1 MWLNHLTGLNLTE
14 QNLMKAINYRVVSVA
29 GYVMNVCNLGK
40 SNLNELDLIGKSV
53 IRRERF
59 HERQSGDERF
69 HSKRN

>member
-1 MWLNHLTGLNLTE
+1 
-14 QNLMKAINYRVVSVA
+14 MKAINYQVISVA

-40 SNLNELDLIGKSV
+40 GNLNELDLIGKSV